1 MHKQQQNT
9 YFFCFYSQ
17 FGGRSDFLQKCID
30 GVAKIGPIFFE
41 RVPTVEKMR
50 QLICTK
56 NGVNL
61 LKTAMDI
68 FQKILYLYFLH
79 YEKNEVLAISVKIL
93 FFLRF
98 AKVKI
103 TLILLQY

>member
-1 MHKQQQNT
+1 MHKQQQNV
-9 YFFCFYSQ
+9 FFCFYSQ

-30 GVAKIGPIFFE
+30 GVAKIGPFFLE
-41 RVPTVEKMR
+41 KVSTVEKMR

-68 FQKILYLYFLH
+68 FQKYIIPIFL
-79 YEKNEVLAISVKIL
+79 A
-93 FFLRF
+93 
-98 AKVKI
+98 
-103 TLILLQY
+103 LLKK

>member
-1 MHKQQQNT
+1 MHQRHQNI
-9 YFFCFYSQ
+9 FFSFYTQ
-17 FGGRSDFLQKCID
+17 GDFLQKCID
-30 GVAKIGPIFFE
+30 VVAKIGPIFLE
-41 RVPTVEKMR
+41 KVSTVEKMR

-68 FQKILYLYFLH
+68 FQKILYLNFLH
-79 YEKNEVLAISVKIL
+79 YGKSETLAASVKVL
-93 FFLRF
+93 FFLTF

-103 TLILLQY
+103 TLILLQYQ